1 MSPEQARGQAVDARS
16 DIWAFGCVLYEMLA
30 GRRAF
35 PGATT
40 SDTIAKILERE
51 PDWEALPSSTPPSL
65 RRLLARCLE
74 KDSKR
79 RLHAIA
85 DAQFDLDEALVASTP
100 SIDTREGSVTRP
112 RIGRGPIVLAAVL
125 FGRAGG
131 RLFCIP
137 RQFMPRAGANAS
149 TCALDGG

>member
-16 DIWAFGCVLYEMLA
+16 DIWAFGCILYEMLA

-35 PGATT
+35 AGATA

-51 PDWEALPSSTPPSL
+51 PDWEELPSSAPPSL

-79 RLHAIA
+79 RLHALA
-85 DAQFDLDEALVASTP
+85 DAQFEIDEALVEIRSTAS
-100 SIDTREGSVTRP
+100 RHGRP
-112 RIGRGPIVLAAVL
+112 PASIGRRSIVVAAVVVAAL
-125 FGRAGG
+125 
-131 RLFCIP
+131 L
-137 RQFMPRAGANAS
+137 AGAMWQFFTRVGCRRRQPA
-149 TCALDGG
+149 